1 MASTSPPP
9 RRTLLDEAADLPTL
23 LAQAGDVLIE
33 EGSDPGRL
41 LVLVRGRVQVERE
54 GIPVVQVSEPGSVFG
69 EMSLV
74 LEKPATATVRC
85 LEPTELRVADDPLG
99 FLAAHPAAALQML
112 RVSAHRV
119 DAMTRYLV
127 DVKQQYADAEGHLG
141 MVDTVLDVLSNQQV
155 PPARPGSA
163 RDPGC

>member
-1 MASTSPPP
+1 MSATPAARP
-9 RRTLLDEAADLPTL
+9 RTLLEEAVDLPELEAAV
-23 LAQAGDVLIE
+23 GEVLIE
-33 EGSDPGRL
+33 EGTHVGRL
-41 LVLVRGRVQVERE
+41 LVLVSGTVQVERD
-54 GIPVVQVSEPGSVFG
+54 GVAVVRVSEPGAVFG

-74 LEKPATATVRC
+74 LEKPATATVRVV
-85 LEPTELRVADDPLG
+85 EPTVVKVADDPMG
-99 FLAAHPAAALQML
+99 FLAIHPGAALLML

-127 DVKQQYADAEGHLG
+127 DVRQQYADAEGHLG
-141 MVDTVLDVLSNQQV
+141 MVDTVLDVLANQQV

>member
-1 MASTSPPP
+1 MPPP
-9 RRTLLDEAADLPTL
+9 PPAPRRSLLDEAADLPTL
-23 LAQAGDVLIE
+23 QGEPGEVLIE
-33 EGSDPGRL
+33 EGTEVGRL
-41 LVLVRGRVQVERE
+41 LVLVGGTVQVERD
-54 GIPVVQVSEPGSVFG
+54 GVTVVSVDEPGSVFG

-74 LEKPATATVRC
+74 LERPATATVRC
-85 LEPTELRVADDPLG
+85 LTPCELKVADDPLG
-99 FLAAHPAAALQML
+99 FLAAHPGAALQML

-127 DVKQQYADAEGHLG
+127 DVKQQYAEAEGHLG
-141 MVDTVLDVLSNQQV
+141 MVDTVLDVLANQQV